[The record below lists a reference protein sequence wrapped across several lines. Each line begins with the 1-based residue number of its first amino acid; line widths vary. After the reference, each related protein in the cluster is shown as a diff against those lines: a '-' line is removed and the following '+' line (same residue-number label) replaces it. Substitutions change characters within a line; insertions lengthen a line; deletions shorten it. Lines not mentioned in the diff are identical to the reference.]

1 VWGKS
6 LSISL
11 QSSKHPKEYPCFKK
25 ASDLA
30 CSKKKRKRKKGERDK
45 KKERE
50 EKERKEEGK
59 SEGEPWL
66 HTLKQLMHTNNQ
78 EPCSFSFPSLFYS
91 TQIGTSSHANRDV
104 PCFPNNKAMCQWIMP
119 LMNKVCTHEERV
131 SHTIAP
137 TISRH
142 PSGGKYTLVS
152 KGMVHQSFTHIY
164 LHRA

>member
-1 VWGKS
+1 MFQEGVSPS
-6 LSISL
+6 LLEKI
-11 QSSKHPKEYPCFKK
+11 
-25 ASDLA
+25 
-30 CSKKKRKRKKGERDK
+30 KREI
-45 KKERE
+45 KKEKK
-50 EKERKEEGK
+50 KERKEEGK
-59 SEGEPWL
+59 SEGELWL

-78 EPCSFSFPSLFYS
+78 EPCSSSFPSLCYS
-91 TQIGTSSHANRDV
+91 TQIGTCSHAKGDV
-104 PCFPNNKAMCQWIMP
+104 PYFPNHKALCQRIMP
-119 LMNKVCTHEERV
+119 LMNKVRTHEARV